1 MYGEGG
7 GVKLM
12 LGQLGKQN
20 VRLEEIQN
28 SVANK
33 NEKKKKQKKKKAKKM
48 KENYQVRCGGNTPVI
63 KCGNKQL
70 PKQQK
75 ERRRKNT
82 NLLLQDACE

>member
-1 MYGEGG
+1 
-7 GVKLM
+7 M

-28 SVANK
+28 LVANK
-33 NEKKKKQKKKKAKKM
+33 NEKKKKKKKAKKV
-48 KENYQVRCGGNTPVI
+48 KKNYQVRCGGNTPVI